1 MKVLF
6 VCIENAGR
14 SKMAEAFARSMGLD
28 ASSAGTVPAS
38 EVNPIVAKAMKEV
51 GIEISQSKPR
61 YLDARM
67 IDEADR
73 IILMGCSVESVC
85 PAVLLGKMKKKSED
99 WNLEDPK
106 GKSIEDVRKIR
117 DEIQARVKVLK
128 NDTK

>member
-1 MKVLF
+1 MKFLF

-14 SKMAEAFARSMGLD
+14 SKMAEAFARSIGLN

-38 EVNPIVAKAMKEV
+38 EVNPTVVKVMEEV
-51 GIEISQSKPR
+51 GIEISQSKPK
-61 YLDARM
+61 YLDAQM

-106 GKSIEDVRKIR
+106 GKPIEEVRKIR
-117 DEIQARVKVLK
+117 DDIQTRVRALRNHNK
-128 NDTK
+128 

>member
-1 MKVLF
+1 MKFLF

-14 SKMAEAFARSMGLD
+14 SKMAEAFAKSIGLN

-38 EVNPIVAKAMKEV
+38 EVNQTVVKVMEEA

-61 YLDARM
+61 YLDSKM

-99 WNLEDPK
+99 WNLDDPK
-106 GKSIEDVRKIR
+106 GKSIEEVRKIR
-117 DEIQARVKVLK
+117 DEILKRVRALK
-128 NDTK
+128 NDNK

>member
-1 MKVLF
+1 MKFLF

-14 SKMAEAFARSMGLD
+14 SKMAEAFARSIGLN

-38 EVNPIVAKAMKEV
+38 EVNPSVVKVMEEV
-51 GIEISQSKPR
+51 GIEISQSKPK
-61 YLDARM
+61 YLDAQM

-106 GKSIEDVRKIR
+106 GKPIEEVRKIR
-117 DEIQARVKVLK
+117 DEIQRRVRALRNHNK
-128 NDTK
+128 

>member
-1 MKVLF
+1 MKFLF

-14 SKMAEAFARSMGLD
+14 SKMAEAFARSIGLN

-38 EVNPIVAKAMKEV
+38 EVNPTVVKVMEEV
-51 GIEISQSKPR
+51 GIEISQSKPK
-61 YLDARM
+61 YLDAQM

-106 GKSIEDVRKIR
+106 GKPIEEVRKIR
-117 DEIQARVKVLK
+117 DEIQRRVRALRNHNK
-128 NDTK
+128 

>member
-1 MKVLF
+1 MKFLF

-14 SKMAEAFARSMGLD
+14 SKMAEAFARSIGLN

-38 EVNPIVAKAMKEV
+38 EVNPTVVKVMDEV
-51 GIEISQSKPR
+51 GIEISQSKPK
-61 YLDARM
+61 YLDAQM

-106 GKSIEDVRKIR
+106 GKPIEEVRKIR
-117 DEIQARVKVLK
+117 DEIQARVRALRNHNK
-128 NDTK
+128 

>member
-1 MKVLF
+1 MEFLF

-14 SKMAEAFARSMGLD
+14 SKMAEAFARSIGLN

-38 EVNPIVAKAMKEV
+38 EVNPTVVKVMEEV
-51 GIEISQSKPR
+51 GIEISQSKPK
-61 YLDARM
+61 YLDAQM

-106 GKSIEDVRKIR
+106 GKPIEEVRKIR
-117 DEIQARVKVLK
+117 DEIQARVRALRNHNK
-128 NDTK
+128 

>member
-1 MKVLF
+1 MKFLF

-14 SKMAEAFARSMGLD
+14 SKMAEAFAKSIGLN

-38 EVNPIVAKAMKEV
+38 EVNQTVVKVMEEA

-61 YLDARM
+61 YLDSQM

-99 WNLEDPK
+99 WNLDDPK
-106 GKSIEDVRKIR
+106 GKSIEEVRKIR
-117 DEIQARVKVLK
+117 DEILKRVRALK
-128 NDTK
+128 NDNK

>member
-1 MKVLF
+1 MKFLF

-14 SKMAEAFARSMGLD
+14 SKMAEAFARSIGLN

-38 EVNPIVAKAMKEV
+38 EVNPTVVKVMEEV
-51 GIEISQSKPR
+51 GIEISQSKPK
-61 YLDARM
+61 YLDAQM
-67 IDEADR
+67 IDEADK

-106 GKSIEDVRKIR
+106 GKPIEEVRKIR
-117 DEIQARVKVLK
+117 DDIQTRVRALRNHNK
-128 NDTK
+128 

>member
-1 MKVLF
+1 MEFLF

-14 SKMAEAFARSMGLD
+14 SKMAEAFARSIGLN

-38 EVNPIVAKAMKEV
+38 EVNPTVVKVMEEV
-51 GIEISQSKPR
+51 GIEISQSKPK
-61 YLDARM
+61 YLDAQM

-106 GKSIEDVRKIR
+106 GKPIEEVRKIR
-117 DEIQARVKVLK
+117 DEIQARVKALRNHNK
-128 NDTK
+128 

>member
-1 MKVLF
+1 MKFLF

-14 SKMAEAFARSMGLD
+14 SKMAEAFARSIGLN

-38 EVNPIVAKAMKEV
+38 EVNPSVVKVMEEV
-51 GIEISQSKPR
+51 GIEISQSKPK
-61 YLDARM
+61 YLDAQM

-106 GKSIEDVRKIR
+106 GKPIEEVRKIR
-117 DEIQARVKVLK
+117 DDIQTRVRALRNHNK
-128 NDTK
+128 

>member
-106 GKSIEDVRKIR
+106 GKPIEEVRKIR
-117 DEIQARVKVLK
+117 DEIQARVRALRNHNK
-128 NDTK
+128 

>member
-1 MKVLF
+1 MKFLF

-14 SKMAEAFARSMGLD
+14 SKMAEAFARSIGLN

-38 EVNPIVAKAMKEV
+38 EVNPTVVKVMEEV
-51 GIEISQSKPR
+51 GIEISQAKPK
-61 YLDARM
+61 YLDAQM

-106 GKSIEDVRKIR
+106 GKPIEEVRKIR
-117 DEIQARVKVLK
+117 DEIQARVRALRNHNK
-128 NDTK
+128 

>member
-1 MKVLF
+1 MKFLF

-14 SKMAEAFARSMGLD
+14 SKMAEAFARSIGLN

-38 EVNPIVAKAMKEV
+38 EVNPSVVKVMEEV
-51 GIEISQSKPR
+51 GIEISQSKPK
-61 YLDARM
+61 YLDAQM

-106 GKSIEDVRKIR
+106 GKPIEEVRKIR
-117 DEIQARVKVLK
+117 DEIQARVRALRNHNK
-128 NDTK
+128 

>member
-1 MKVLF
+1 MKFLF

-14 SKMAEAFARSMGLD
+14 SKMAEAFARSIGLN

-38 EVNPIVAKAMKEV
+38 EVNPTVVKVMEEV
-51 GIEISQSKPR
+51 GIEISQSKPK
-61 YLDARM
+61 YLDAQM

-106 GKSIEDVRKIR
+106 GKPIEEVRKIR
-117 DEIQARVKVLK
+117 DEIQARVRALRNHNK
-128 NDTK
+128 

>member
-1 MKVLF
+1 MKFLF

-14 SKMAEAFARSMGLD
+14 SKMAEAFARSIGLN

-38 EVNPIVAKAMKEV
+38 EVNPTVVKAMKEV

-61 YLDARM
+61 YLDSKM

-99 WNLEDPK
+99 WNLDDPK
-106 GKSIEDVRKIR
+106 GKSIEEVRKIR
-117 DEIQARVKVLK
+117 DEILKRVRALK
-128 NDTK
+128 NDNK

>member
-1 MKVLF
+1 MKFLF

-14 SKMAEAFARSMGLD
+14 SKMAEAFARSIGLN

-38 EVNPIVAKAMKEV
+38 EVNPTVVKVMDEV
-51 GIEISQSKPR
+51 GIEISQSKPK
-61 YLDARM
+61 YLDAQM

-106 GKSIEDVRKIR
+106 GKPIEEVRKIR
-117 DEIQARVKVLK
+117 DDIQTRVRALRNHNK
-128 NDTK
+128 

>member
-1 MKVLF
+1 MKFLF

-14 SKMAEAFARSMGLD
+14 SKMAEAFARSIGLN

-38 EVNPIVAKAMKEV
+38 EVNPTVVKVMEEV
-51 GIEISQSKPR
+51 GIEISQSKPK
-61 YLDARM
+61 YLDAQM

-73 IILMGCSVESVC
+73 IILMGCSIESVC

-106 GKSIEDVRKIR
+106 GKPIEEVRKIR
-117 DEIQARVKVLK
+117 DEIQARVRALRNHNK
-128 NDTK
+128 

>member
-1 MKVLF
+1 MKFLF

-14 SKMAEAFARSMGLD
+14 SKMAEAFARSIGLN

-38 EVNPIVAKAMKEV
+38 EVNPTVVKVMEEA

-61 YLDARM
+61 YLDSKM

-99 WNLEDPK
+99 WNLDDPK
-106 GKSIEDVRKIR
+106 NKSIEEVRKIR
-117 DEIQARVKVLK
+117 DEILKRVRALK
-128 NDTK
+128 NDNK

>member
-1 MKVLF
+1 MKFLF

-14 SKMAEAFARSMGLD
+14 SKMAEAFARSIGLN

-38 EVNPIVAKAMKEV
+38 EVNPTVVKVMEEV
-51 GIEISQSKPR
+51 GIEISQPKPK
-61 YLDARM
+61 YLDAQM

-106 GKSIEDVRKIR
+106 GKPIEEVRKIR
-117 DEIQARVKVLK
+117 DEIQARVRALRNHNK
-128 NDTK
+128 

>member
-1 MKVLF
+1 MKFLF

-14 SKMAEAFARSMGLD
+14 SKMAEAFARSIGLN

-38 EVNPIVAKAMKEV
+38 EVNPTVVKVMEEA

-61 YLDARM
+61 YLDSQM

-99 WNLEDPK
+99 WNLDDPK
-106 GKSIEDVRKIR
+106 GKSIEEVRKIR
-117 DEIQARVKVLK
+117 DEILTRVRSLK
-128 NDTK
+128 NDNK

>member
-28 ASSAGTVPAS
+28 ASSAGTVPAC

-106 GKSIEDVRKIR
+106 GKPIEDVRKIR